1 MTQYLSIPTT
11 KKSPANVIKELS
23 AILCLV
29 SLSLR
34 QPQTEEDK
42 YLAPF

>member
-11 KKSPANVIKELS
+11 KKSPANVIKELA
-23 AILCLV
+23 AILSLV
-29 SLSLR
+29 SLS